1 MGLFL
6 SVLWSVWVLGELR
19 EGEGSQSREGVAR
32 ERTNQD
38 LCPKPNLSDF
48 GMSLLSL
55 LEAEFKFQR
64 RGESSVRLIIYK
76 PATGEL
82 SPSHLFLGYHGN
94 R

>member
-1 MGLFL
+1 MNKVNKEKHL
-6 SVLWSVWVLGELR
+6 SL
-19 EGEGSQSREGVAR
+19 SQR
-32 ERTNQD
+32 QD
-38 LCPKPNLSDF
+38 NVFPKPNLSDF

-64 RGESSVRLIIYK
+64 RGESSMRLIIYK

-82 SPSHLFLGYHGN
+82 PPSHLFLGYHGN

>member
-1 MGLFL
+1 MQKKKRATEDERKHL
-6 SVLWSVWVLGELR
+6 SL
-19 EGEGSQSREGVAR
+19 SQGQENVF
-32 ERTNQD
+32 
-38 LCPKPNLSDF
+38 PKPN
-48 GMSLLSL
+48 LLSL

-64 RGESSVRLIIYK
+64 RSESSMRLIIYK